1 MLRTY
6 VAQQRQLLHMARKI
20 TLPQTDCREGSPR
33 CPFSSGSSVSSGSA
47 VSSGSSV
54 SPCAPLACD
63 SRSSFSLD
71 TSVLTAAAKACL
83 VGQLRLVGSSVS
95 SCAPS
100 ACDTGSSY
108 SSDSSVL
115 RAAVKALHRASLPAV
130 PSYQRRPSSPRNREG
145 NVRFPTN
152 LHGVGRSGRPTSR

>member
-20 TLPQTDCREGSPR
+20 TLTQTDCREGSPR
-33 CPFSSGSSVSSGSA
+33 CPFSSGSSVSSR
-47 VSSGSSV
+47 SSV
-54 SPCAPLACD
+54 SPCAPSACD

-83 VGQLRLVGSSVS
+83 VGQLRLLGSSVS

-100 ACDTGSSY
+100 ACDTGSSF

-115 RAAVKALHRASLPAV
+115 RAAVKALHRASLPAN
-130 PSYQRRPSSPRNREG
+130 PSHQRRPSSPRNREG

-152 LHGVGRSGRPTSR
+152 LHGVGRSGRPASR